1 MTIIEQ
7 QDPKHENRGLLIATI
22 VLLNVGL
29 VPLLMA
35 YLGYARL
42 VYATAFTPFL
52 LKAAILTHL
61 CFRLENDFSHSRPIS
76 IFLRL
81 LKVGVLLA
89 TGLLGAAGG
98 YAGKPEDAEKQS
110 TLSKA
115 AYAIFVV
122 VLVALIGTF
131 VALAGN
137 LKSVA
142 RGRRYVRFAPF
153 LYTVSHS
160 PISPFPVPLSPI
172 HRFPYSRLSLIYVLT
187 IGLVGTVH
195 SMGSRRGSSPVRT
208 RCVRYHR
215 GSGSVR
221 DRDSDIE
228 LESALWLS
236 HGVWVDGL
244 VARVYCVGYLCLFE
258 HLSFADCDGAGG

>member
-7 QDPKHENRGLLIATI
+7 RDPKHQNRGLLIATI

-42 VYATAFTPFL
+42 VYAIHLTPL
-52 LKAAILTHL
+52 PHIPNQIPNRVES
-61 CFRLENDFSHSRPIS
+61 RLENDFAHSRPIS

-115 AYAIFVV
+115 AYAIFVL
-122 VLVALIGTF
+122 VLVALVGAF

-142 RGRRYVRFAPF
+142 RGRRHVNLPIPHF
-153 LYTVSHS
+153 HS
-160 PISPFPVPLSPI
+160 LP
-172 HRFPYSRLSLIYVLT
+172 R
-187 IGLVGTVH
+187 
-195 SMGSRRGSSPVRT
+195 
-208 RCVRYHR
+208 
-215 GSGSVR
+215 
-221 DRDSDIE
+221 
-228 LESALWLS
+228 
-236 HGVWVDGL
+236 
-244 VARVYCVGYLCLFE
+244 
-258 HLSFADCDGAGG
+258 

>member
-142 RGRRYVRFAPF
+142 RGRRYVSFYAPR
-153 LYTVSHS
+153 T
-160 PISPFPVPLSPI
+160 PFPLFLCSLFTCSPSP
-172 HRFPYSRLSLIYVLT
+172 HSRIT
-187 IGLVGTVH
+187 Q
-195 SMGSRRGSSPVRT
+195 
-208 RCVRYHR
+208 C
-215 GSGSVR
+215 
-221 DRDSDIE
+221 
-228 LESALWLS
+228 
-236 HGVWVDGL
+236 
-244 VARVYCVGYLCLFE
+244 
-258 HLSFADCDGAGG
+258 